1 MGTTGIGRYGLLIVD
16 HGSRSA
22 EANARLAAFA
32 RRVAEARPVWLVE
45 HAHMELARPDFDD
58 GIEALV
64 GRGAEAIL
72 VHLHF
77 LGSGFHVRESLP
89 RLAARARERHPG
101 VGIELSCP
109 LGEDPRLLEIVL
121 DQMSAA
127 ESPRARQSSKA

>member
-1 MGTTGIGRYGLLIVD
+1 MTTTRRETHGLLIVD
-16 HGSRSA
+16 HGSRSP

-32 RRVAEARPVWLVE
+32 RRVADARPDWLVE

-58 GIEALV
+58 GIDALV
-64 GRGAEAIL
+64 ARGAGAIL

-89 RLAARARERHPG
+89 ALAAGARARHPG
-101 VGIELSCP
+101 IGIELSPP

-127 ESPRARQSSKA
+127 DPPRARQRSKA